1 MYVLLLLLILVSG
14 CSSLPFMGETKP
26 AEVTVE
32 KESANKS
39 GQPQAQT
46 KTDQG
51 FSAQPTQSSDTEKP
65 KKEKGILA
73 TISGTFSGQD
83 ETSKEQENLQQAR
96 ILARLN
102 ELENVVN
109 RQVQK
114 IRILEKAV
122 TLGVIPEELKSGT
135 AGVAESF
142 SEYSG
147 EEVLA
152 NSTKEV
158 PSKSNNSKNSQKM
171 KDEFKKELATATS
184 LFSKGEIGKSFIIF
198 QRIDQEYSEDIKQG
212 ETLFWMG
219 RCWFSLNEFQTAKQY
234 LRDMI
239 RSSPASTKVAQAKLF
254 IARADLKLGM
264 MEGALEGLRDVIRDH
279 QDSPS
284 SNEARKLLAELK
296 DTL

>member
-1 MYVLLLLLILVSG
+1 MYVLMLLLILASG

-26 AEVTVE
+26 ADVTAE
-32 KESANKS
+32 KESASKS

-51 FSAQPTQSSDTEKP
+51 TSAQPTQNSDAEKP

-114 IRILEKAV
+114 IRILEKAI
-122 TLGVIPEELKSGT
+122 TLGVIPEELKNGN
-135 AGVAESF
+135 AGVAENF

-147 EEVLA
+147 DEVLA
-152 NSTKEV
+152 NSAKEA
-158 PSKSNNSKNSQKM
+158 PSKSNDSKKTQKM
-171 KDEFKKELATATS
+171 KDEFKRELATATS

-219 RCWFSLNEFQTAKQY
+219 RCWYSLNEFQTAKQY

-279 QDSPS
+279 QDTPS